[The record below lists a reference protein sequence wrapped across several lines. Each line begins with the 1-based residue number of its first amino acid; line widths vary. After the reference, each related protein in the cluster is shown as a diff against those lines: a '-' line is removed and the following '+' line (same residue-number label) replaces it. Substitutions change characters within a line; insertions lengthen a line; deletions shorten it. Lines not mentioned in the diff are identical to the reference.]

1 MIDEKKLER
10 IGFWVGFTVF
20 ASLGVLIYWVHSIIV
35 RKLGFDWA
43 DILTLIPSFCAMFI
57 IAPVQSKYV
66 WIMRQKK
73 CAKEGHIFESVDVKD
88 GPSYISCKRC
98 FTYHLG
104 NIDDKR
110 RP

>member
-10 IGFWVGFTVF
+10 IGFWVGFTAF
-20 ASLGVLIYWVHSIIV
+20 ASLGAMLFWVHLFIT
-35 RKLGFDWA
+35 RMLGFEWA
-43 DILTLIPSFCAMFI
+43 EILTLIPSFCAVFI

-73 CAKEGHIFESVDVKD
+73 CAKTGHIFEFVDLKD
-88 GPSYISCKRC
+88 RPSYITCKRC

-104 NIDDKR
+104 NIDDKPR
-110 RP
+110 S